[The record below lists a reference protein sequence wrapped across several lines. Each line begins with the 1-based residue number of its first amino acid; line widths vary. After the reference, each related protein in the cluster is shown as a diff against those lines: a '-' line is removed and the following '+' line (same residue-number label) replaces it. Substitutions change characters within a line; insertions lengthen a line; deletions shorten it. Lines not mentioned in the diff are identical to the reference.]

1 MSYLVMVDRCLR
13 NLTSW
18 VESRDLWND
27 EATKVRTEFNKNMN
41 VDSATAA
48 RLMREGREALAV
60 QAHPH
65 NYIHAAMPGGS
76 LFMRN
81 PAIPL
86 EAMYPDGV
94 PEGKSRRRLNVDM
107 SNVPDDQE
115 YADDVLV
122 DSSSKSYWINK

>member
-1 MSYLVMVDRCLR
+1 MR

-27 EATKVRTEFNKNMN
+27 EATKVRAQFNRNMA
-41 VDSATAA
+41 VDGATAA
-48 RLMREGREALAV
+48 RLMREGAEALAA
-60 QAHPH
+60 QTHPD

-94 PEGKSRRRLNVDM
+94 PAGKSKRRFNVDY

-122 DSSSKSYWINK
+122 DSSSKSYWLNK

>member
-13 NLTSW
+13 HLTSW

-27 EATKVRTEFNKNMN
+27 EATKIRTEFNKNMN

-48 RLMREGREALAV
+48 RLMREGREALAT
-60 QAHPH
+60 QAHPD

>member
-1 MSYLVMVDRCLR
+1 MIHLRRINSCLR

-18 VESRDLWND
+18 TESRELWNE
-27 EATKVRTEFNKNMN
+27 EASKVRAQFNDNMT
-41 VDSATAA
+41 VDTSTAV
-48 RLMREGREALAV
+48 RLMREGRQALAE
-60 QAHPH
+60 QSHPD

-94 PEGKSRRRLNVDM
+94 PKGKSRRRLNVDM
-107 SNVPDDQE
+107 SNIPDDQE
-115 YADDVLV
+115 YADQVLV
-122 DSSSKSYWINK
+122 DSSSKSYWIDK

>member
-48 RLMREGREALAV
+48 RLMREGREALAA
-60 QAHPH
+60 QAHPD

-122 DSSSKSYWINK
+122 DSSCKSYWINK